1 MAIGMVVLH
10 GLEEKNKYS
19 THPSM
24 GKKTNDCNF
33 KPPILCRTTTPLRY
47 WTNLFFVHSK
57 KKPVKKMILNQQSL
71 L

>member
-33 KPPILCRTTTPLRY
+33 KPPIFYMIEIILR
-47 WTNLFFVHSK
+47 L
-57 KKPVKKMILNQQSL
+57 
-71 L
+71 